1 MESLVSEL
9 NGHLA
14 AVVDE
19 LRTSESE
26 LWDAISSPE
35 LVAKSRVCF
44 LAA

>member
-1 MESLVSEL
+1 MESLISEL

-26 LWDAISSPE
+26 LWVAISSSD
-35 LVAKSRVCF
+35 LMAKSRVCF